1 MWPSLYEFG
10 QSSCPETLLR
20 LFWALPNTH
29 KKKSSHM
36 PSTSMPKYTLPQC
49 LVSLSSDNCVPP
61 KKEYGESC
69 TCFYFDILWLMF
81 KFTKEKYIMTF
92 ETKLQNPPSCMP
104 QCILFQVEPRL
115 LFRTRMAS
123 TFWKVCLWQ
132 FFFLVFKVCVVFFRI
147 IWAAMAGKVPS

>member
-1 MWPSLYEFG
+1 
-10 QSSCPETLLR
+10 
-20 LFWALPNTH
+20 
-29 KKKSSHM
+29 M
-36 PSTSMPKYTLPQC
+36 PSTSMPKYTLPRR

-104 QCILFQVEPRL
+104 QCINFVSSRTQTFIPHENVEHFLKSLPLAIFFSGFQSV
-115 LFRTRMAS
+115 
-123 TFWKVCLWQ
+123 WV
-132 FFFLVFKVCVVFFRI
+132 FFLHYLGCHGRESAKLILLGLLQCNINSKIF
-147 IWAAMAGKVPS
+147 GKQASF